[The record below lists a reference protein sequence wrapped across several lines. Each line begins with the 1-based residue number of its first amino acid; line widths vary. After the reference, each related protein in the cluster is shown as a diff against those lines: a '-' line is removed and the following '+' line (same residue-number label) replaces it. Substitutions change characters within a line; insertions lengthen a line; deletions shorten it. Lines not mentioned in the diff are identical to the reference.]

1 MTKNASAPLVITA
14 TTIEIDP
21 LTEVPVTTVTASKL
35 REGMVLVDEFD
46 MPAAV
51 IDHRMRATRNSG
63 AVKFMLLDVETG
75 GHIEHAFHANGTVR
89 VAAA

>member
-1 MTKNASAPLVITA
+1 MTKNALILTA

-21 LTEVPVTTVTASKL
+21 LAEVAVTTVPARSL

-51 IDHRMRATRNSG
+51 VDHRMRATRGSG
-63 AVKFMLLDVETG
+63 SVKFMLLDVETG
-75 GHIEHAFHANGTVR
+75 KHIEHAFHANRTVR